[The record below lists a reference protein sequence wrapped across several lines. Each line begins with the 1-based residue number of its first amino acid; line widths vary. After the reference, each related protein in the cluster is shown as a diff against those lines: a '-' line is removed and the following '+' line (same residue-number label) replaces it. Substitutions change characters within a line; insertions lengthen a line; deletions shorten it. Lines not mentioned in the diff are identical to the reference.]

1 MTIARGEIWWAD
13 LPVPVGSEPG
23 YRRPVIIVQ
32 NNVFNRSRI
41 TTVTVV
47 ILTGNIHLLDFPGN
61 VLIPAK
67 ESGLT
72 RDSVVNVSQIT
83 TINRARL
90 TECVQ
95 SLPPALMRQVDEGL
109 RFALDF

>member
-1 MTIARGEIWWAD
+1 M
-13 LPVPVGSEPG
+13 
-23 YRRPVIIVQ
+23 
-32 NNVFNRSRI
+32 
-41 TTVTVV
+41 
-47 ILTGNIHLLDFPGN
+47 HLLDFPGN

-90 TECVQ
+90 TESVQ
-95 SLPPALMRQVDEGL
+95 SLSPALMRQVDEGL